1 MSVSLYHHKF
11 GKHIPLIFHHVIF
24 QANSLEIRRLVQMP
38 RLANRM
44 LRGSMLMN
52 PLSWKVWLEDWYC
65 ENGLTDFDCN
75 TSTYNIYIYIYI
87 FHRFTH
93 RFEHIHTCYVML
105 HWSCCPWL
113 GYSLTLGQKVL
124 MCTYEIFK
132 WVQFDERETAK
143 CINML
148 EQNQSYQTDVI
159 V

>member
-11 GKHIPLIFHHVIF
+11 GKHVPLIFHHVIF

-87 FHRFTH
+87 YFIDSHIVSNTFTH
-93 RFEHIHTCYVML
+93 VM
-105 HWSCCPWL
+105 SCCIDLAVRGL
-113 GYSLTLGQKVL
+113 GIAWPLGRKCSCAHMRSLNECNL
-124 MCTYEIFK
+124 MK
-132 WVQFDERETAK
+132 GKQ
-143 CINML
+143 
-148 EQNQSYQTDVI
+148 QNVSTC
-159 V
+159 